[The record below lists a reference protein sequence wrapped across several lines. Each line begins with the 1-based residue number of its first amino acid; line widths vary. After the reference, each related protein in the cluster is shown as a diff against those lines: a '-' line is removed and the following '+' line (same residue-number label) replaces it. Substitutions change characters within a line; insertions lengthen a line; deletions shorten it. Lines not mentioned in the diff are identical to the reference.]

1 MSQGNTANP
10 TPYGPSPVG
19 IWFKRAF
26 SPSLEPGVIL
36 PDEKSALEIERVHGG
51 SPILERLLLWRRA
64 ALFVGLCFLG
74 PAILLQLINT
84 FVAMG
89 QEGPYGEIA
98 GLQFFVVLAN
108 VGLGFAVF
116 SAFRR
121 WDRWLASRRV
131 LFWTWVIAFT
141 VPFLIA
147 LVPFSSFFKGRFAGA
162 EQLAA
167 MGAVGALN
175 SIVHLAPK
183 ALSLVPGLLR
193 AAMVTKALFPGASA
207 PGWLIL
213 MGTPFYMLLLFIVL
227 LMPYQVA
234 GGGLMALAVFAFL
247 GAPVFLIRAG
257 RRLAAPLEADET
269 QHIIRTTKT
278 ATLILNIAGALFL
291 IIGLIDIISAAKL
304 SPFDTFV
311 PLVQVLA
318 NIFVLS
324 VIGTDATISALMR
337 AHVSHETP
345 EQAALRFVYDDQ
357 MSGLIRAQEELDQLA
372 AEVAA
377 PAGPAGT
384 GTRTSVGLPAITAN
398 PTQDNPA
405 KKP

>member
-10 TPYGPSPVG
+10 IPAGPSPVG
-19 IWFKRAF
+19 IWFKRTF
-26 SPSLEPGVIL
+26 SPSLDPGVLL
-36 PDEKSALEIERVHGG
+36 PDEKSALEVERVHGG

-74 PAILLQLINT
+74 PAILLQIINT

-89 QEGPYGEIA
+89 EGGATGEIA

-131 LFWTWVIAFT
+131 LFWTWLIAFST
-141 VPFLIA
+141 PFLIA
-147 LVPFSSFFKGRFAGA
+147 LVPIGSLGGGGHNFQAGA
-162 EQLAA
+162 Q
-167 MGAVGALN
+167 GAVHNMVYL
-175 SIVHLAPK
+175 SPK

-193 AAMVTKALFPGASA
+193 AAMVSKALFPGASA

-227 LMPYQVA
+227 ALPYQIA
-234 GGGLMALAVFAFL
+234 GGGLMALALFSFMA
-247 GAPVFLIRAG
+247 APVFLIRAG
-257 RRLAAPLEADET
+257 RRLASPLEPEAASAL
-269 QHIIRTTKT
+269 IRSTKT
-278 ATLILNIAGALFL
+278 STLLCNSAGALFL
-291 IIGLIDIISAAKL
+291 FIGLLDIMNATNLNVLDAF
-304 SPFDTFV
+304 SP
-311 PLVQVLA
+311 LIHILA
-318 NIFVLS
+318 NVFVLS

-337 AHVSHETP
+337 AHVSRETP

-357 MSGLIRAQEELDQLA
+357 MSGLIRAQEELDHLA
-372 AEVAA
+372 AEVSA
-377 PAGPAGT
+377 PSGSAGT
-384 GTRTSVGLPAITAN
+384 GTRTSIGLPAITQEN
-398 PTQDNPA
+398 PVE
-405 KKP
+405 KK

>member
-1 MSQGNTANP
+1 MA
-10 TPYGPSPVG
+10 GPSPVG

-26 SPSLEPGVIL
+26 SASLDPGVLL
-36 PDEKSALEIERVHGG
+36 PDEKSALEVEQVHAG
-51 SPILERLLLWRRA
+51 SPILERILLWRRA

-74 PAILLQLINT
+74 PAILLQIINT

-89 QEGPYGEIA
+89 KEGPEGEIA

-108 VGLGFAVF
+108 VGLGLAVF

-121 WDRWLASRRV
+121 WDRWLASRRI

-141 VPFLIA
+141 VPFLVA
-147 LVPFSSFFKGRFAGA
+147 LVPYSSFFRGIFAGA

-167 MGAVGALN
+167 VGSLGAL
-175 SIVHLAPK
+175 SAIVHLAPK

-257 RRLAAPLEADET
+257 RRLAAPLEAEEA
-269 QHIIRTTKT
+269 QQIIRTTKT
-278 ATLILNIAGALFL
+278 ATLILNSAGALFL

-318 NIFVLS
+318 NVFVLS

-337 AHVSHETP
+337 AHVSRETP

-357 MSGLIRAQEELDQLA
+357 MSSLIRAQEQLDALA
-372 AEVAA
+372 TEVAE
-377 PAGPAGT
+377 PAGT
-384 GTRTSVGLPAITAN
+384 GTRTSVGLPAIDPST
-398 PTQDNPA
+398 TTRDT
-405 KKP
+405 KPKP

>member
-1 MSQGNTANP
+1 MSQGNTTNP
-10 TPYGPSPVG
+10 IPTGPSPVG
-19 IWFKRAF
+19 IWFKRTF
-26 SPSLEPGVIL
+26 SPSIDPGVIL
-36 PDEKSALEIERVHGG
+36 ADEKSALEIERVHGG

-74 PAILLQLINT
+74 PAILLQIINT

-89 QEGPYGEIA
+89 EGGATGEIA

-131 LFWTWVIAFT
+131 LFWTWLIAFT

-147 LVPFSSFFKGRFAGA
+147 LVPMTSFFRQGFGA
-162 EQLAA
+162 PELALI
-167 MGAVGALN
+167 GSLGALN
-175 SIVHLAPK
+175 AMLSLAPK

-227 LMPYQVA
+227 IMPYQVA
-234 GGGLMALAVFAFL
+234 GGGLLALAIFAFL

-257 RRLAAPLEADET
+257 RRLATPLESEEAL
-269 QHIIRTTKT
+269 HIIRSTKT
-278 ATLILNIAGALFL
+278 ATLLLNIAGALFL
-291 IIGLIDIISAAKL
+291 FIGLIDIISAAKL

-318 NIFVLS
+318 NVFVLS

-337 AHVSHETP
+337 AHVSRETP

-372 AEVAA
+372 AEVAS
-377 PAGPAGT
+377 PTGPAGT